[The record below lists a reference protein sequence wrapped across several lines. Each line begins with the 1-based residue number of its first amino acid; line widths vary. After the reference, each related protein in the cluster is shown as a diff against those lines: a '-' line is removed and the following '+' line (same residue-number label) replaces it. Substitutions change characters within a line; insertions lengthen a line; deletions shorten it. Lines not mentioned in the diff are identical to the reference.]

1 MLSSQDVGPSVNR
14 WRDSCHVPWWDLG
27 LRRKRSIMPYY
38 GSTKDL
44 DASKAFEVDMN
55 HTTSAYFVYL
65 CNLSFL
71 LLHHLFSSHQCGFLS
86 QVMLLELGHDIDTS
100 SMLIML
106 EKRATEL
113 RNRTM
118 IFHTGHENPQMA
130 YYKLPPSPSPQ
141 KRKSIYESITSC
153 GCLIGGSLI

>member
-1 MLSSQDVGPSVNR
+1 MDPLKTWMLPKPLRLIWITQPVHTLFIFVIWVSYYFTTYSAHISV
-14 WRDSCHVPWWDLG
+14 V
-27 LRRKRSIMPYY
+27 
-38 GSTKDL
+38 
-44 DASKAFEVDMN
+44 
-55 HTTSAYFVYL
+55 
-65 CNLSFL
+65 
-71 LLHHLFSSHQCGFLS
+71 FLS

-130 YYKLPPSPSPQ
+130 ILQVTSIPLPPKEKKYLWKYNKLWLLNRWQLNIASSVFF
-141 KRKSIYESITSC
+141 SISS
-153 GCLIGGSLI
+153 SLE

>member
-1 MLSSQDVGPSVNR
+1 MDPLKTWMLPKPLRLIWITQPVHTLFIFVIWVSYYFTTYSARISV
-14 WRDSCHVPWWDLG
+14 V
-27 LRRKRSIMPYY
+27 
-38 GSTKDL
+38 
-44 DASKAFEVDMN
+44 
-55 HTTSAYFVYL
+55 
-65 CNLSFL
+65 
-71 LLHHLFSSHQCGFLS
+71 FLS

-130 YYKLPPSPSPQ
+130 ILQVTSIPLPPKEKKYLWKYNKLWLLNRWQ
-141 KRKSIYESITSC
+141 LNIMFYNF
-153 GCLIGGSLI
+153 

>member
-14 WRDSCHVPWWDLG
+14 RRDSCHVPWWDLG

-44 DASKAFEVDMN
+44 DASKAFEVSMN

-71 LLHHLFSSHQCGFLS
+71 LLHHLFSPHQCGFLS
-86 QVMLLELGHDIDTS
+86 QVMLLELGHDIDTR

-106 EKRATEL
+106 EKCA
-113 RNRTM
+113 NRIEKQSRDPWSSIVAM
-118 IFHTGHENPQMA
+118 KIHRWQ
-130 YYKLPPSPSPQ
+130 YYKLPPSPPP
-141 KRKSIYESITSC
+141 KREKVFMKV
-153 GCLIGGSLI
+153 